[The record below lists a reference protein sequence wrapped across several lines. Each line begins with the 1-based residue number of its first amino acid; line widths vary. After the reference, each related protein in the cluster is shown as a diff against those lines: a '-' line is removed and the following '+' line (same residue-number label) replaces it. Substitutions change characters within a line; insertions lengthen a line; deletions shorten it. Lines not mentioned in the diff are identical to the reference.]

1 MAQTK
6 ILTDSTRKLPKN
18 EDLVEKLKKKSV
30 IPTYMYSIFQHV
42 YGNHN
47 LVSFYGRIVF

>member
-1 MAQTK
+1 MYG
-6 ILTDSTRKLPKN
+6 TDQNINGTYTNIGFRVKTL
-18 EDLVEKLKKKSV
+18 KKSV
-30 IPTYMYSIFQHV
+30 IPTYSIFQHV